1 MKKVLTKMMVTF
13 ILLLSA
19 TISVNAQSAVYSGE
33 YPIVMTGYEALVTNP
48 KAANWGT
55 TSSTTPS
62 NTARTGKCFGDQAE
76 ANMNAGRFLSYRVP
90 GTATISV
97 SADGTSGRGLII
109 TAKDALGNDLTVA
122 GVDVIDG
129 VAANHLVVG
138 AGVGNDGNCTER
150 TFTIDTPDEVVIRI
164 YSPTQAEVGD
174 GLGGITGYGSTYIS
188 NVTITKF
195 VPSTPTIDLFKIG
208 EVEAVIDQDTKTI
221 TKELPFGTNLTAIE
235 PVVTIGGT
243 ATSYSPTGVQDFSS
257 SVTAPVVYTATD
269 GTLSTNYS
277 VTITAAA
284 TASAE
289 KDIIG
294 LTIGA
299 KAPVYNAESKAYSL
313 VVPKTA
319 SLSLPVTFDLSM
331 LATADFTSGTVHDFT
346 TPLTITVTA
355 QDATTQAYTLTV
367 TNGIADIAYVV
378 NTGLSVNDTKVYPM
392 LLSKGYYVKP
402 ILASGN
408 DLTQFND
415 FDLVVLNEEPS
426 SSNSLALAMVGLI
439 GNKPFLNLKSYM
451 YGKTGWPTGGG
462 NNGTSDTA
470 MVITKSYLSHPI
482 FEGVALRG
490 DSVDLLPAGIVG
502 NGLQGV
508 NNPGSGKVMTHLV
521 SNPAMAGIIE
531 DNTVA
536 TAKYMLIPISN
547 VNYGNLT
554 ENALTLIDNAIEY
567 LMSDA
572 KFAVVAPQIA
582 LTQGPASQAVK
593 VGTAIQDVV
602 FSLTNADGATVEGLP
617 TGVEGAFAE
626 GVMTISG
633 TVPDSLAA
641 EVYEYTV
648 TATGWPG
655 YDGEAVTATG
665 KISLKPVDAL
675 DVYYMIG
682 GATVPATDLVYPYLS
697 EKPNMLVTVHPAAST
712 APEATIYD
720 AYDLVVVHESVS
732 GNNAQLVALKSV
744 DKAIL
749 NFKAYSYTNGRWS
762 WGAPNNG
769 LSTNLAV
776 TVQQPSHP
784 IFDGVDAVAAGT
796 ALEII
801 SAVANS
807 KGIQP
812 ADVNNLPGSI
822 NVATAPK
829 GDGNPAVAIHDVP
842 AAVRGVT
849 SKYIMIPLFQD
860 TYQHLNA
867 TAFKLIDNA
876 LAYLFSETQFAVP
889 DLTIATFKAGDYDG
903 VIDEENGTITV
914 LVRDFATNLA
924 ALEPVITLNGVS
936 TTVSPAG
943 PQDFTN
949 SMAVPVVYTVGDM
962 INKKAYNVT
971 ISVDPTA
978 VNSTNMTSYFFD
990 GQVIQNPERETLKL
1004 YDISGRMI
1012 LESNENISMKSFSQG
1027 VYIIRA
1033 ETSLL
1038 KITL

>member
-1 MKKVLTKMMVTF
+1 MK
-13 ILLLSA
+13 
-19 TISVNAQSAVYSGE
+19 
-33 YPIVMTGYEALVTNP
+33 
-48 KAANWGT
+48 
-55 TSSTTPS
+55 
-62 NTARTGKCFGDQAE
+62 
-76 ANMNAGRFLSYRVP
+76 
-90 GTATISV
+90 
-97 SADGTSGRGLII
+97 
-109 TAKDALGNDLTVA
+109 
-122 GVDVIDG
+122 
-129 VAANHLVVG
+129 
-138 AGVGNDGNCTER
+138 R
-150 TFTIDTPDEVVIRI
+150 TFTKFLALFAILLFSSGALNAQTHLAI
-164 YSPTQAEVGD
+164 AEETTIELTKVNILAAEYITSTDNWATGKTYCGVAGD
-174 GLGGITGYGSTYIS
+174 FFNMSSTSRVMNINVSNVASFDIYIS
-188 NVTITKF
+188 NSTAGREFKVTVGTGEEQTLVHGGANCESFAFSTNGQTGEMTIKLGGGGSSVYPAKIVLF
-195 VPSTPTIDLFKIG
+195 PPSTPSITSFTAL
-208 EVEAVIDQDTKTI
+208 EVPAVVNEADKTI
-221 TKELPFGTNLTAIE
+221 SAELPYGTSLTAIE
-235 PVVTIGGT
+235 PVVVVGGT
-243 ATSYSPTGVQDFSS
+243 ATGYSPTGAQDFSN
-257 SVTAPVVYTATD
+257 SVTTPVVYTATD
-269 GTLSTNYS
+269 GTNNVNYA
-277 VTITAAA
+277 VTLTTATTASSEKAIMGLKVGNYVPAFDSETFAYSLVLPADVSISQAVTFELPAAA
-284 TASAE
+284 TA
-289 KDIIG
+289 
-294 LTIGA
+294 T
-299 KAPVYNAESKAYSL
+299 
-313 VVPKTA
+313 
-319 SLSLPVTFDLSM
+319 
-331 LATADFTSGTVHDFT
+331 FTSGEVHDFT

-355 QDATTQAYTLTV
+355 QDGSTQAYSV
-367 TNGIADIAYVV
+367 SAVNGIADIAYVV
-378 NTGLSVNDTKVYPM
+378 NTGLSVNDTKLYPM

-408 DLTQFND
+408 DLTQFAD
-415 FDLVVLNEEPS
+415 YDLVVLNEEPS
-426 SSNSLALAMVGLI
+426 SSNTLALAMVGLI

-547 VNYGNLT
+547 VNFGNLT

-617 TGVEGAFAE
+617 TGVEGVFAE

-697 EKPNMLVTVHPAAST
+697 EKPNMLVTTHTAASE

-876 LAYLFSETQFAVP
+876 LVYLFSETQFAVP

-914 LVRDFATNLA
+914 LVRDFVTNLA

-936 TTVSPAG
+936 TSVSPAG
-943 PQDFTN
+943 PQDFSN

-978 VNSTNMTSYFFD
+978 VNTTNMTSYFFD
-990 GQVIQNPERETLKL
+990 GQVIQNPEREALKV

-1033 ETSLL
+1033 ESSLL